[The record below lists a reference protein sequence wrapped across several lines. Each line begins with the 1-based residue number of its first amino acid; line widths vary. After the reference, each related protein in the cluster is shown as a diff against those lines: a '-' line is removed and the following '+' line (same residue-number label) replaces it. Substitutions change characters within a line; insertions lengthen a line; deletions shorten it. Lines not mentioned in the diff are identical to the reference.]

1 MEGLKK
7 LLLWVQKWAR
17 FEVHFKSGADLRC
30 IKSGADLRWTLG
42 SGDQG
47 MTCEPACGGWN
58 VVGAT
63 NNTKPMDQKS
73 QDTDNTKPPD
83 GPET

>member
-1 MEGLKK
+1 M
-7 LLLWVQKWAR
+7 
-17 FEVHFKSGADLRC
+17 RC
-30 IKSGADLRWTLG
+30 FKSGADLRWTLG
-42 SGDQG
+42 SSDQG

-63 NNTKPMDQKS
+63 NNTKPMDQKP